1 MVNFQLFIQ
10 IILEKYMNIFF
21 IDKCP
26 VISAMQLCDKHVV
39 KMVLETAQMCSTAIH
54 EFGFGDEPLLNNIY
68 KSAYKNHPMTVWVRE
83 NEANML
89 WAVLHGL
96 SIGREYKYR
105 YGKDHKSTAI
115 LENISQY
122 MFHDNFDV
130 DYTLHT
136 EPPQCMPEMYKRLD
150 YVEAYR
156 AYYIDAKSTIL
167 TWTKRKRP
175 EWVFPYAT
183 RMGLN

>member
-1 MVNFQLFIQ
+1 
-10 IILEKYMNIFF
+10 MNIFF

-26 VISAMQLCDKHVV
+26 VMSAIQLCDKHVV

-54 EFGFGDEPLLNNIY
+54 HWCWGDEMILDHVY

-83 NEANML
+83 NDANML

-96 SIGREYKYR
+96 AIGREYKYR
-105 YGKDHKSTAI
+105 YGKDHKSTTI
-115 LENISQY
+115 LQNIAGY
-122 MFHDNFDV
+122 MFHDNFDE

-136 EPPQCMPEMYKRLD
+136 EPPQCMPDEYKRLD

-156 AYYIDAKSTIL
+156 AYYIDAKSHIL

>member
-26 VISAMQLCDKHVV
+26 VMSAMQLCDKHVV

-54 EFGFGDEPLLNNIY
+54 EWCFGDEPILDNIY

-83 NEANML
+83 NDANMM

-96 SIGREYKYR
+96 SIGGEYKYR

-122 MFHDNFDV
+122 MFHDNFDE

-136 EPPQCMPEMYKRLD
+136 EPPQCMPDEHKRLD
-150 YVEAYR
+150 YVDAYR
-156 AYYIDAKSTIL
+156 AYYRTDKAHIL
-167 TWTKRKRP
+167 NWTNRP
-175 EWVFPYAT
+175 QPDWI
-183 RMGLN
+183 

>member
-1 MVNFQLFIQ
+1 M
-10 IILEKYMNIFF
+10 
-21 IDKCP
+21 
-26 VISAMQLCDKHVV
+26 
-39 KMVLETAQMCSTAIH
+39 
-54 EFGFGDEPLLNNIY
+54 
-68 KSAYKNHPMTVWVRE
+68 
-83 NEANML
+83 

-122 MFHDNFDV
+122 MFHGNFDE
-130 DYTLHT
+130 DYRLHT
-136 EPPQCMPEMYKRLD
+136 TPPQCMPEMYKRLD

-156 AYYIDAKSTIL
+156 AYYVDAKSTIL

-175 EWVFPYAT
+175 EWAFPYLT

>member
-26 VISAMQLCDKHVV
+26 VMSAIQLCDKHVV

-54 EFGFGDEPLLNNIY
+54 EWCLGDEPILNNIY

-83 NEANML
+83 NDANML

-122 MFHDNFDV
+122 MFHDNFDE

-156 AYYIDAKSTIL
+156 AYYIDAKSHIL

-175 EWVFPYAT
+175 EWAFPYLT